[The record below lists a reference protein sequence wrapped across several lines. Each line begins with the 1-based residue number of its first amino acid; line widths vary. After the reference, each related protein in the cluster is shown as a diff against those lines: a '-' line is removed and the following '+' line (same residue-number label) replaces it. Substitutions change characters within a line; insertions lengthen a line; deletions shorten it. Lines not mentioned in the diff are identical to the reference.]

1 MFLSAFILLI
11 VFSLFGFLA
20 IFFTS
25 FGTFIILLGA
35 MLFSWMT
42 EFMIF
47 DAATLII
54 FFLLYGFGE
63 ILEYIFTALGAKS
76 VGASNAAVIGAILGG
91 VVGAMVG
98 VSFFGIGIFAATF
111 LGIFF
116 GAFLM
121 EYLIHRDLERSLFA
135 GLGSL
140 AGRVGS
146 IFVKVAIALVIYAI
160 MGVKI
165 FAYYQRLA

>member
-1 MFLSAFILLI
+1 MFLGAFSLLI
-11 VFSLFGFLA
+11 IFSILGFLA

-42 EFMIF
+42 EFVIF
-47 DAATLII
+47 DPATLII
-54 FFLLYGFGE
+54 FFLLYGLGE
-63 ILEYIFTALGAKS
+63 VLEYVFTAFGAKS
-76 VGASNAAVIGAILGG
+76 VGASNAAVVGAILGG
-91 VVGAMVG
+91 VVGAMLG
-98 VSFFGIGIFAATF
+98 VTFFGIGIFAATF

-121 EYLIHRDLERSLFA
+121 EYLIHRDFEKSLFA

-140 AGRVGS
+140 AGRIGS
-146 IFVKVAIALVIYAI
+146 IFVKVLIAFVIYAI
-160 MGVKI
+160 MGTKI
-165 FAYYQRLA
+165 FMYYQTLA

>member
-1 MFLSAFILLI
+1 MFIGA
-11 VFSLFGFLA
+11 FSLLAIFSILGFLA

-42 EFMIF
+42 EFLIF
-47 DAATLII
+47 DPGTLII
-54 FFLLYGFGE
+54 FFLLYGLGE
-63 ILEYIFTALGAKS
+63 ILEYVFTAYGAKKA
-76 VGASNAAVIGAILGG
+76 GASNAAVVGAILGG
-91 VVGAMVG
+91 IVGAMFG
-98 VSFFGIGIFAATF
+98 VTFFGIGVFAATF

-121 EYLIHRDLERSLFA
+121 EFLMHGNLKQSLFA

-146 IFVKVAIALVIYAI
+146 IFVKVAIAFVIYAI
-160 MGVKI
+160 MITKI
-165 FAYYQRLA
+165 VIYYQAQM

>member
-1 MFLSAFILLI
+1 MFLSAFSLLI
-11 VFSLFGFLA
+11 IFSVLGFLA

-42 EFMIF
+42 EFVIF
-47 DAATLII
+47 DPGTLII
-54 FFLLYGFGE
+54 FFLLYGLGE
-63 ILEYIFTALGAKS
+63 VLEYVFTALGAKS
-76 VGASNAAVIGAILGG
+76 VGASNAAVVGAILGG
-91 VVGAMVG
+91 VVGAMFG
-98 VSFFGIGIFAATF
+98 VTFFGIGIFAATF

-146 IFVKVAIALVIYAI
+146 IFVKVLIAIVIYAI
-160 MGVKI
+160 MGTKI
-165 FAYYQRLA
+165 FMYYQTLV